1 MNRPLDEHSETAET
15 LELWDFV
22 SINDFER
29 PIILGTDAAR
39 QKWRMIKRLFTP
51 ADDASSPMKS
61 EEALETFPEARL
73 NELVPPINW
82 HAAVDALDRVL
93 DDWLQNQ
100 PNENPVKFIIGQA
113 FSGNQETLARWTSRH
128 NARLIAKPTVEQIL
142 KNDRSW
148 LDNWKDSQS
157 LWVLP
162 NLDKC
167 FLRHAEGLALIRR
180 FLALALN
187 GDLGPGIIGCAGWS
201 WAYLRRVCSLSRS
214 HSLTL
219 QAFDGQR
226 LSILFS
232 QLASSKHDDRPKFLN
247 AKTGKEVLTDSEET
261 NGDVSK
267 DLGQLA
273 MQCRGNVEIAR
284 LFWRDC
290 LRDEPDKE
298 TLENSTPEATV
309 WIGALTEGAIIP
321 GAHDED
327 MALVLHALLIH
338 NGLPASILPEV
349 LPFPDYQIM
358 DLLMRLKGLGVVHL
372 QHDDWYVSPMGYLAV
387 RQYLSAQNFLLDD
400 F

>member
-1 MNRPLDEHSETAET
+1 MNRPLDENSETAET

-29 PIILGTDAAR
+29 PIVLGTDAAR

-51 ADDASSPMKS
+51 ADDASAPMKS

-73 NELVPPINW
+73 NELIPPIDW

-100 PNENPVKFIIGQA
+100 PSENPVKFIIGQA

-201 WAYLRRVCSLSRS
+201 WAYLRRVCSISRS
-214 HSLTL
+214 HALTL
-219 QAFDGQR
+219 QAFDGER

-232 QLASSKHDDRPKFLN
+232 QLAGSGHHDRPKFLN

-267 DLGQLA
+267 DLDLLA

-309 WIGALTEGAIIP
+309 WIGAFTEGAIIP

-349 LPFPDYQIM
+349 LPFPDYRIM
-358 DLLMRLKGLGVVHL
+358 DLLLRLKGLGVIQL

>member
-1 MNRPLDEHSETAET
+1 MKNQPNKNNEKPEAIA
-15 LELWDFV
+15 LWDYV
-22 SINDFER
+22 SIDDFER
-29 PIILGTDAAR
+29 PTVLGTDAAR
-39 QKWRMIKRLFTP
+39 QKWRMFKRLFAP
-51 ADDASSPMKS
+51 ADDTSAPLKS
-61 EEALETFPEARL
+61 EDALQIFSEARL
-73 NELVPPINW
+73 DQIVPSIDR
-82 HAAVDALDRVL
+82 HAVVDALDREL
-93 DDWLQNQ
+93 DGWLQNQ
-100 PNENPVKFIIGQA
+100 PSENPVKFIIGQS

-142 KNDRSW
+142 NNDRSW
-148 LDNWKDSQS
+148 LDNWTDPQS

-187 GDLGPGIIGCAGWS
+187 GELGPGIIGCAGWS

-214 HSLTL
+214 HALTL

-232 QLASSKHDDRPKFLN
+232 QLASSKHDVRPKFLN
-247 AKTGKEVLTDSEET
+247 AKTGKEVLADAEET
-261 NGDVSK
+261 NDDVSK